1 MISEESGAIQISPET
16 AIAIEASPADLE
28 GQVIRNRDG
37 WDDRDGHKWT
47 ILSLEPIVCR
57 GRFVLSTFRFC
68 DDVLFS
74 ADFAVSDDRFGG
86 SSWSDYSK
94 DKELERKAA
103 HDQLL
108 NEVLGSKRDFPWGT
122 VWSVFDER
130 SGGSSFGVNY
140 TNNREQGGGGQA
152 ATRSELT

>member
-1 MISEESGAIQISPET
+1 MISAESGAIQISPET
-16 AIAIEASPADLE
+16 AVSMEASPADLE
-28 GQVIRNRDG
+28 GQAIRDQDG

-57 GRFVLSTFRFC
+57 GRSVLSTFRFC

-86 SSWSDYSK
+86 SWSDYSK
-94 DKELERKAA
+94 DKELERKAE

-108 NEVLGSKRDFPWGT
+108 NEVLGSKREFPWGT

-140 TNNREQGGGGQA
+140 TNNREQAGGHQPP
-152 ATRSELT
+152 TRSESA